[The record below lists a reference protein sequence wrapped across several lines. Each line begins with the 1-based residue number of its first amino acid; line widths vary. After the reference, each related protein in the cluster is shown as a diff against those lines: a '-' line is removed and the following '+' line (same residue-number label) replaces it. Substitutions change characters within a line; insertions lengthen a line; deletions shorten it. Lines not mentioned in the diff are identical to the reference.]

1 MGVAEARDNH
11 LLATRDAPRPKTVA
25 GAQWHRQ
32 SLRLNVTI
40 ISYAHSQGHDHR
52 KLGSRQDEPPWPG
65 VHNHLAVYPNLGL
78 NPLMRITSPAT
89 SRQDSVQPLE
99 PILSPR
105 HSLTTPTQTSR
116 LLPKSGSVPAPPPL
130 PLLLYPTSLT
140 RPVLS
145 SAFFRGADAVIHVFD
160 VNQPTRDAARS

>member
-11 LLATRDAPRPKTVA
+11 LAMRDAPRPKTVA
-25 GAQWHRQ
+25 GAHWHRQ

-40 ISYAHSQGHDHR
+40 ISHAHSQGRDHW

-65 VHNHLAVYPNLGL
+65 AHNHLAVHPNLAL

-89 SRQDSVQPLE
+89 SRQDSVQPSE

-105 HSLTTPTQTSR
+105 HSPITLSQTSR
-116 LLPKSGSVPAPPPL
+116 
-130 PLLLYPTSLT
+130 
-140 RPVLS
+140 
-145 SAFFRGADAVIHVFD
+145 
-160 VNQPTRDAARS
+160 